1 MFDFWWDSH
10 RFNFESDIHYVF
22 CDIFAIRSFK
32 FQFFFMEL
40 EIVKHSRLKVDIV
53 HVILLFN

>member
-1 MFDFWWDSH
+1 
-10 RFNFESDIHYVF
+10 
-22 CDIFAIRSFK
+22 
-32 FQFFFMEL
+32 MEL